1 MLRIILREVEEG
13 KRIMCI
19 TVSYCSHLIQ
29 SHKKSDFY
37 YIICFAIFVVL
48 ILRLMRISFIEGSI
62 PRADQRQDHHQ
73 PPATA
78 ICIDLVHLEA
88 HQSANNKETTISDH
102 LVSDMGILL
111 KKKERIRACQEILV
125 LMKGEKV

>member
-1 MLRIILREVEEG
+1 M
-13 KRIMCI
+13 K
-19 TVSYCSHLIQ
+19 TSVSKLYHI
-29 SHKKSDFY
+29 
-37 YIICFAIFVVL
+37 FAIFVVL

-62 PRADQRQDHHQ
+62 PRADQRQDHHP
-73 PPATA
+73 PPAMA
-78 ICIDLVHLEA
+78 ICIDLVRLEA

-111 KKKERIRACQEILV
+111 KKKDSIRACQEILA

>member
-1 MLRIILREVEEG
+1 M
-13 KRIMCI
+13 KRSGFLNFI
-19 TVSYCSHLIQ
+19 T
-29 SHKKSDFY
+29 
-37 YIICFAIFVVL
+37 CFAIFVVL
-48 ILRLMRISFIEGSI
+48 ILRHTRISFIEGNTLQV
-62 PRADQRQDHHQ
+62 DQRQDHH
-73 PPATA
+73 PPPVMA